1 MLRRGKVLGGAV
13 LGAAALTAALLA
25 YPAQAAVQ
33 TTVYVSP
40 SGSDANPGTSAGQ
53 PVRTLQHARDLV
65 RGLDQSMTGD
75 IVVSLAGGTY
85 PLTQPLTLDAR
96 DSGGNG
102 HRVIWSAAN
111 GARPLISGG
120 IPITGWTKG
129 SGGLS
134 SAPAPARMP
143 TPPVDLNGGPAQT
156 AHGALSPHITP

>member
-65 RGLDQSMTGD
+65 RGLDQSMTGA
-75 IVVSLAGGTY
+75 IVVSLAAGTNPRTKPRARAPRGPGGH
-85 PLTQPLTLDAR
+85 
-96 DSGGNG
+96 G
-102 HRVIWSAAN
+102 H
-111 GARPLISGG
+111 
-120 IPITGWTKG
+120 
-129 SGGLS
+129 
-134 SAPAPARMP
+134 
-143 TPPVDLNGGPAQT
+143 
-156 AHGALSPHITP
+156 

>member
-102 HRVIWSAAN
+102 HRVIWSAAS

-129 SGGLS
+129 SGGVW
-134 SAPAPARMP
+134 SAPGPARVP
-143 TPPVDLNGGPAQT
+143 TRPLYVHRGPG
-156 AHGALSPHITP
+156 HPGRGALPPQ